1 MEELSFHIKTLFTVC
16 VYINL
21 QICQGLTRLRH
32 TAFSLWPEINFL
44 PDGSSTDVLVL
55 LQGYNYTH
63 LSAGDLLREERARVG
78 SEYGQLIDDHIKEG
92 KIVPVSIT
100 ISLLRK
106 V

>member
-1 MEELSFHIKTLFTVC
+1 MSGTDTTEAYV
-16 VYINL
+16 
-21 QICQGLTRLRH
+21 
-32 TAFSLWPEINFL
+32 AFSLWPEINFL
-44 PDGSSTDVLVL
+44 PDGSSPGVLVL

-106 V
+106 VWHKYWLFI